1 MNHLINTL
9 EETAD
14 AIALN
19 PQHYLSRRR
28 ALSIS
33 NILKANG
40 LKAEAEKV
48 RQASNGRVDDMV
60 DLLREVA
67 NSL

>member
-1 MNHLINTL
+1 MNQLIITI

-28 ALSIS
+28 MLSIGR
-33 NILKANG
+33 ILKANN
-40 LKAEAEKV
+40 LNAQAERVNK
-48 RQASNGRVDDMV
+48 ASNGRVDDMV
-60 DLLREVA
+60 DLLRDVA
-67 NSL
+67 GRL